1 MNASIYWA
9 LLLAS
14 IKAKMEYRATFI
26 FFLFALIFFY
36 SAQIGAVL
44 VVMSKFKTLN
54 GWSIGEMA
62 FLYGLLSF
70 SQGLT
75 MLFFSSLNGFEGFIM
90 QGTFDR
96 FLTRPLNPLL
106 QTLVAGFEVSS
117 VAHFLIG
124 TAGLWFGSH
133 YAGVEWT
140 GMKLFFLALVIIGA
154 ALIQGGI
161 RIAVSAVA
169 FWTTRNR
176 SLVHTIVYSSKEF
189 VMYPIT
195 IYSLWIQVF
204 LTVVFPIAF
213 INFYPSHYFLARD
226 SSVIL
231 LAPALQYLTPLVG
244 AVTFGLAY
252 ALWVVGINRYQ
263 SAGS

>member
-9 LLLAS
+9 LLMAS

-36 SAQIGAVL
+36 AAQIGTVL
-44 VVMSKFKTLN
+44 VVMSKFKSLN

-75 MLFFSSLNGFEGFIM
+75 MLFFSSLNNFETFIM

-117 VAHFLIG
+117 VAHFFIG
-124 TAGLWFGSH
+124 TAGLWFGSR

-140 GMKLFFLALVIIGA
+140 GLKLFFLALVITGA
-154 ALIQGGI
+154 ALIQGGV

-195 IYSLWIQVF
+195 IYSLWVQVF

-213 INFYPSHYFLARD
+213 INFYPSHYFLSRD
-226 SSVIL
+226 SSAIL
-231 LAPALQYLTPLVG
+231 LDPVLQYLTPLVG
-244 AVTFGLAY
+244 VVIFGLAY
-252 ALWVVGINRYQ
+252 ALWVAGVNRYQ